1 MGAIALIL
9 WNLECSWL
17 YNSKNLKHLSIKTL
31 ATQVPQSGI
40 NGKHKE
46 MLILMYMNVCF
57 RFQNVISIRNMKST
71 FCLPE
76 NMTLILVLMKK

>member
-17 YNSKNLKHLSIKTL
+17 YSSKNLKHLSIKTL

-46 MLILMYMNVCF
+46 MLILLYDV
-57 RFQNVISIRNMKST
+57 
-71 FCLPE
+71 
-76 NMTLILVLMKK
+76 